1 MRITD
6 SQPLVAAAQYYDDR
20 HARGWMDFWP
30 KEKRERMM
38 RLLRDAGG
46 EKTVRVLEYGCGVGV
61 FANSLKAAAPYWEV
75 HGCDISPVAISRARE
90 RCPGV
95 TFHLLTGDGADP
107 PLGTYDLIY
116 THHVL
121 EHVASVSEAL
131 SQMTRSLEPGGR
143 MLHVAPCSNP
153 GSLEYRLSHLCGKGS
168 DSFGCLFCDD
178 SSHARRLNSREL
190 IEACRESGLTLTAAF
205 FANQF
210 WGGIDYLTNEY
221 HRTLLGWLNP
231 AQGVTILARVK
242 LFAAALI
249 LGGLCLLRQGP
260 RITFGSLRKT
270 TSAGKRLLLWAVAP
284 IAFLLSPLSLV
295 VDKALTR
302 MKEREWNRKKRQ
314 PNGSE
319 MYLVF
324 EKIAAT
330 MEACVPHPP
339 QFARVSPAEHQPE
352 CFFGRRGI
360 GGRRRIRNGNQGDQ
374 SVGRRPK

>member
-6 SQPLVAAAQYYDDR
+6 SQPPLAAAQYYDKR

-30 KEKRERMM
+30 KEKRERIIG
-38 RLLRDAGG
+38 LLRGAAP
-46 EKTVRVLEYGCGVGV
+46 ERTVRVLEYGCGVGV
-61 FANSLKAAAPYWEV
+61 FANSLKAAMPNWEV

-95 TFHLLTGDGADP
+95 TFHLLTGGSADP

-131 SQMTRSLEPGGR
+131 SQMARSLEPGGK
-143 MLHVAPCSNP
+143 MLHVTPCANP
-153 GSLEYRLSHLCGKGS
+153 GSVEYRLSKLHRKGI
-168 DSFGCLFCDD
+168 DSSGCLFCDD
-178 SSHARRLNSREL
+178 SSHVRRLNSREL
-190 IEACRESGLTLTAAF
+190 TEACREHGLALTESF
-205 FANQF
+205 FAGQF
-210 WGGIDYLTNEY
+210 WGSIDYLTNEY
-221 HRTLLGWLNP
+221 HWTLLGWLNP

-242 LFAAALI
+242 LFAAALV

-260 RITFGSLRKT
+260 RLTFGSLRKT
-270 TSAGKRLLLWAVAP
+270 PSTGKRLLWCAVAP
-284 IAFLLSPLSLV
+284 IALVLSPLSFA
-295 VDKALTR
+295 VDKTFTQ

-324 EKIAAT
+324 EKIPAAL
-330 MEACVPHPP
+330 EACFEGEAVLRAGSPHPVP
-339 QFARVSPAEHQPE
+339 IPTSIAS
-352 CFFGRRGI
+352 GRP
-360 GGRRRIRNGNQGDQ
+360 
-374 SVGRRPK
+374 V

>member
-1 MRITD
+1 MRITK
-6 SQPLVAAAQYYDDR
+6 SQPPLTAAQYYDER

-30 KEKRERMM
+30 KDKRERIIG
-38 RLLRDAGG
+38 LLRDAGD

-61 FANSLKAAAPYWEV
+61 FASSLKTAMPHWEV

-107 PLGTYDLIY
+107 PLGTYDVIY

-131 SQMTRSLEPGGR
+131 SQMTRSLEPGGKI
-143 MLHVAPCSNP
+143 LHVAPCSNP
-153 GSLEYRLSHLCGKGS
+153 DSLEYSLSQLYGKGI
-168 DSFGCLFCDD
+168 DSSGCLFCDD
-178 SSHARRLNSREL
+178 SSHVRRLNSFEL
-190 IEACRESGLTLTAAF
+190 TEACREHSLAPTEAF

-221 HRTLLGWLNP
+221 YWTLLGWLNP
-231 AQGVTILARVK
+231 AHGAKTLARLK
-242 LFAAALI
+242 LFGMALV

-260 RITFGSLRKT
+260 RLTFESLRKT
-270 TSAGKRLLLWAVAP
+270 TRTGKRVLLCAVAP
-284 IAFLLSPLSLV
+284 IALLLSPLSLA
-295 VDKALTR
+295 VDKTLTWL
-302 MKEREWNRKKRQ
+302 KEREWNRKKRQ

-324 EKIAAT
+324 EKLPAAA
-330 MEACVPHPP
+330 EAAVNRLPARDSCVAP
-339 QFARVSPAEHQPE
+339 
-352 CFFGRRGI
+352 
-360 GGRRRIRNGNQGDQ
+360 
-374 SVGRRPK
+374 

>member
-1 MRITD
+1 MRITN
-6 SQPLVAAAQYYDDR
+6 SQSPPTPAEYYDER

-61 FANSLKAAAPYWEV
+61 FANSLKAAMPHWEV

-95 TFHLLTGDGADP
+95 TFHVLTGDGADP

-121 EHVASVSEAL
+121 EHVANVSEAL
-131 SQMTRSLEPGGR
+131 SQMTRSIEPGGR

-153 GSLEYRLSHLCGKGS
+153 GSLEYRLSNLHRKGI
-168 DSFGCLFCDD
+168 DSSGCLFCDD
-178 SSHARRLNSREL
+178 SSHARRLNSSEL
-190 IEACRESGLTLTAAF
+190 TEACRERGLALTGAF

-221 HRTLLGWLNP
+221 HWTLLGWLNP
-231 AQGVTILARVK
+231 AQGVTALAQVK
-242 LFAAALI
+242 LFATALV

-260 RITFGSLRKT
+260 RLTFGSLRKT
-270 TSAGKRLLLWAVAP
+270 TSAGKRLLWCAVAP
-284 IAFLLSPLSLV
+284 IAILLSPLSLA
-295 VDKALTR
+295 VDKTLTR
-302 MKEREWNRKKRQ
+302 MKEREWIRNKRQ

-324 EKIAAT
+324 EKIPAT
-330 MEACVPHPP
+330 MEAC
-339 QFARVSPAEHQPE
+339 FEGGDVSQ
-352 CFFGRRGI
+352 
-360 GGRRRIRNGNQGDQ
+360 
-374 SVGRRPK
+374 VGSPYLAPR